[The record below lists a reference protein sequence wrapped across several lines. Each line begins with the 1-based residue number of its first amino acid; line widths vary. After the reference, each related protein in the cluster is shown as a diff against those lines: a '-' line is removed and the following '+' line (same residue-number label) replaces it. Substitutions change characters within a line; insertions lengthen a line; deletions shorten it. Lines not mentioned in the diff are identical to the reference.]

1 MSARER
7 LGTGEIAASLLVIL
21 LALAG
26 LTAVVTGVVTL
37 PSFAD
42 LLGISGRGAGPQA
55 SAMPPPTPSPSP
67 VESFAYPT
75 PSPEPTF
82 LPYRVAVGDTLTS
95 IAKRFRTTNR
105 SIAWWNRGTYPSLD
119 PESPTYKPNA
129 IKVGWRLVLLPGQV
143 VDENN
148 PPTPSPPPG

>member
-21 LALAG
+21 FALVGA
-26 LTAVVTGVVTL
+26 TAVVTGLVTL

-42 LLGISGRGAGPQA
+42 LLGISGGGGPRA
-55 SAMPPPTPSPSP
+55 LATPPPTPSPSP

-82 LPYRVAVGDTLTS
+82 LMYRVANGDTLTS
-95 IAKRFRTTNR
+95 IAKKFQTTNR

-119 PESPTYKPNA
+119 PESPTYKPSA
-129 IKVGWRLVLLPGQV
+129 IKVGWLLVLLPGEV
-143 VDENN
+143 VDEDN
-148 PPTPSPPPG
+148 PPSPSPAP